1 MGQSVAVLSQY
12 FILTGEE
19 RVKILQRKLLSYL
32 EGRLALK
39 QLGEREQCC
48 DSELLFYSVIILI
61 SK

>member
-32 EGRLALK
+32 SSSWV
-39 QLGEREQCC
+39 RESNAVTPSYCFT
-48 DSELLFYSVIILI
+48 L
-61 SK
+61 